1 MFFAVNYLTHTYGLT
16 YTQKKGIIVII
27 YRCVY
32 KSQEVIMDNL
42 FKQDDLSDLLSQI
55 DTSKIA
61 QSEDFVSGEAMK
73 ESQRRYEEIIK
84 KHEEDNE

>member
-1 MFFAVNYLTHTYGLT
+1 MPEAQPFVKAPKLMSADHINVVFLPVLH
-16 YTQKKGIIVII
+16 
-27 YRCVY
+27 
-32 KSQEVIMDNL
+32 MDNL
-42 FKQDDLSDLLSQI
+42 FKQDDLSDLLSQV

>member
-1 MFFAVNYLTHTYGLT
+1 
-16 YTQKKGIIVII
+16 
-27 YRCVY
+27 
-32 KSQEVIMDNL
+32 MDNL

>member
-1 MFFAVNYLTHTYGLT
+1 MFFDVNYLAHTYGLT
-16 YTQKKGIIVII
+16 YTQKKGIIMLI
-27 YRCVY
+27 YQCVY